1 MKNQYKRT
9 DIFTCNY
16 ETHSK
21 FGNRVSVYH
30 VMRAKKCYP
39 QGCLFFKW
47 HCVILEKGK
56 SCRRGYKHVGRRCSG
71 CKYYYDEK
79 IHYQP
84 SIVVGPPEY
93 RRFEEE
99 LEEFEDWLVE
109 LEGTEVSFFGEIESI
124 KPRFHQ
130 SWGKTQGHV
139 RLKGW
144 LLTFA
149 RGFIGTD
156 SFDDPLY
163 AHSSPHQHECFRFAP
178 GDQFEVQATLSVDR
192 GRTLL
197 SRLHGFEFERRS
209 GEVTWTNGQAL
220 VARQTATLFDGQP
233 AKCHCCKY
241 GALVD
246 VDERADGKINTRRAL
261 YCLKG
266 IVDPQVCYISAIEM
280 LDACG
285 VNCAL

>member
-9 DIFTCNY
+9 DIFACNY

-21 FGNRVSVYH
+21 FNNRVSVYH

-47 HCVILEKGK
+47 HCSLLQKGK
-56 SCRRGYKHVGRRCSG
+56 SCRRGYEHVGRKCSG

-84 SIVVGPPEY
+84 KVMVTPDEY
-93 RRFEEE
+93 RSFEEE
-99 LEEFEDWLVE
+99 LEEFEEWLAE
-109 LEGTEVSFFGEIESI
+109 KENNEITFFGKVETI
-124 KPRFHQ
+124 KPRFHH
-130 SWGKTQGHV
+130 SWNNTHGQV

-144 LLTFA
+144 LVTFA
-149 RGFIGTD
+149 QGFIGTE
-156 SFDDPLY
+156 SFEDPLY
-163 AHSSPHQHECFRFAP
+163 AHISPHQQERFRIAP
-178 GDQFEVQATLSVDR
+178 GDQFEVRATLSIDR
-192 GRTLL
+192 GRIILT
-197 SRLHGFEFERRS
+197 RLRGIDIEQRS

-220 VARQTATLFDGQP
+220 VARQSATFFEGQP
-233 AKCHCCKY
+233 AKCLACHY

-246 VDERADGKINTRRAL
+246 VEDRVDGRIHSRRAL

-266 IVDPQVCYISAIEM
+266 IVDPQVCYVSALETI
-280 LDACG
+280 DSCSIG
-285 VNCAL
+285 